1 MSKNQNSNDY
11 WKIKLSSGQ
20 IKGPYTTDAV
30 CKMIVEGVFS
40 GQELVIG
47 QNQSDWTALDRQ
59 PEFYEAVLEA
69 LENPVERDEKK
80 ALKMEA
86 ETVIQK
92 VKTVVKK
99 KSTEETEQQ
108 QNLPKAGSTE
118 DENFLDDLNKVKPV
132 EKNLKHEIK
141 ELVETERKQNQYG
154 FRNLKS
160 NNKKPSVSK
169 APILHSHLEVAA
181 QAQENDLA
189 QDLVQKREEQ
199 LTIELNQIKEIQSKA
214 RKKLKIIVPV
224 GVAFLLLVI
233 FFLMGDGTPST
244 GWVLIAPNVQ
254 KNDAKA
260 LGASELKSLKSKAVA
275 LIKSGTLEN
284 ARASQKFLV
293 QAIEG
298 AHQDLESIGLLCVVY
313 QQLWPYTKQTTNDL
327 KAVTVVSQL
336 SRSLNAISNY
346 ADTCQSVNL
355 LIKGQPRDAM
365 ALIEKTLDQKTDEK
379 FILFPFL
386 YLIRG
391 ELYEEST
398 NYTNAE
404 AYYQEASKLF
414 PDWNWSMFA
423 QARSLYKQNKLNEAK
438 SIYEKILKK
447 NPNYKGALFGLAL
460 IERKLESN
468 DKAYDY
474 FSNGFVL
481 ANKLPKS
488 FYIESL
494 LEYIRLLM
502 GKGENQKALEVAQF
516 GLTISPSHKGLKD
529 IVVSLGGEEKNNN
542 AASELVFLG
551 DQFAR
556 SGDHLAAQAQY
567 KAAFDYDSQNALIA
581 LKTAKSLWMINQ
593 TRDAMLWVDK
603 SIKADPKFFA
613 AYALKADYLSQ
624 KYNFVDA
631 SKALLD
637 ATKINPQS
645 FDILKSQALVEF
657 RKNNL
662 VGAITYGEK
671 AYKLYDADIEL
682 LSLLAN
688 ANGSLFLNMPSRDKE
703 EDLKKNKYKDD
714 AQKYANKAVDLEP
727 GLPDA
732 QITYAKYLYVSNGS
746 IAAENYFKKL
756 IETFQYTTDYRI
768 GLAEFYETQ
777 DKYRS
782 ALDIY
787 KQIVDLDSKNKK
799 ALMGLARAY
808 QYTNDSKMAQKYY
821 MQAAVIDPSDVEP
834 LFATAQLEL
843 ETTTQAEASVMIR
856 SSLNKF
862 KMVKDINPNY
872 PRISYFIAK
881 CFLEMGEFD
890 KAIEM
895 TNEEKK
901 KNPGIADPYLL
912 AAQVYNAKQQY
923 KECAAEYSL
932 GIKLRPTSADLYV
945 KAATCYRKSEA
956 IDIAQD
962 MLDIAKQKENGNA
975 SIYLEQGFVNEL
987 KGYKKEALDAFRL
1000 YLELSPN
1007 APDRSQIEAKIRSMG
1022 GF

>member
-30 CKMIVEGVFS
+30 CKMIVEGVFT

-47 QNQSDWTALDRQ
+47 QSQSDWTALDRQ
-59 PEFYEAVLEA
+59 PEFYEAILEA

-80 ALKMEA
+80 AQKMDA

-92 VKTVVKK
+92 VKTVVKSSESPLNVHEDQTQERVDQVK
-99 KSTEETEQQ
+99 KNEILIKTEPSLAE
-108 QNLPKAGSTE
+108 
-118 DENFLDDLNKVKPV
+118 
-132 EKNLKHEIK
+132 
-141 ELVETERKQNQYG
+141 
-154 FRNLKS
+154 
-160 NNKKPSVSK
+160 NKKAKSLPL
-169 APILHSHLEVAA
+169 ILHSHLETLKVKN
-181 QAQENDLA
+181 NDAGKALIN
-189 QDLVQKREEQ
+189 QREEQ
-199 LTIELNQIKEIQSKA
+199 LTIELNQLKHIQIRQ
-214 RKKLKIIVPV
+214 RKKLKYILPLV
-224 GVAFLLLVI
+224 GVLFSIAL
-233 FFLMGDGTPST
+233 FFLISDNTTTP
-244 GWVLIAPNVQ
+244 GWILLAPDLH
-254 KNDAKA
+254 KNESKT
-260 LGASELKSLKSKAVA
+260 LSASEIKNLKSKAVA

-298 AHQDLESIGLLCVVY
+298 STQDLESIGLLCMVY
-313 QQLWPYTKQTTNDL
+313 QQLWPYTQQTNNDL
-327 KAVTVVSQL
+327 KAVTSLSQL
-336 SRSLNAISNY
+336 SRVINVISNY
-346 ADTCQSVNL
+346 ADSCQAVNL

-365 ALIEKTLDQKTDEK
+365 ALIEKVLDQKSDER

-386 YLIRG
+386 YLMRG
-391 ELYEEST
+391 ELYEDNA
-398 NYTNAE
+398 NYPNAE

-414 PDWNWSMFA
+414 PNWNWSQFA
-423 QARSLYKQNKLNEAK
+423 QARALYKQNKFNEAK
-438 SIYEKILKK
+438 SIYEKILK
-447 NPNYKGALFGLAL
+447 NTPSYKGALFGLAL

-468 DKAYDY
+468 DKAYNY
-474 FSNGFVL
+474 FSNGYVL
-481 ANKLPKS
+481 DHKLPKN

-494 LEYIRLLM
+494 LEYIKLLLSR
-502 GKGENQKALEVAQF
+502 GENQKALEVAQF
-516 GLTISPSHKGLKD
+516 GLTISPSHKGLKE
-529 IVVSLGGEEKNNN
+529 IIVSLGGEEKNNN

-567 KAAFDYDSQNALIA
+567 KAAFDFDSRNALIA
-581 LKTAKSLWMINQ
+581 LKTAKSLWVINQ
-593 TRDAMLWVDK
+593 TRDAMLWLDK
-603 SIKADPKFFA
+603 ALKADSKYYA

-631 SKALLD
+631 SKTLFEASKL
-637 ATKINPQS
+637 NPQS
-645 FDILKSQALVEF
+645 FDILKTQALVEF

-662 VGAITYGEK
+662 MGAIVYGEK
-671 AYKLYDADIEL
+671 AQKIYDADIEL

-688 ANGSLFLNMPSRDKE
+688 ANGILFLNSPSRDKE
-703 EDLKKNKYKDD
+703 EDLKKNKYRED

-727 GLPDA
+727 GLPEA
-732 QITYAKYLYVSNGS
+732 QMTYAKYLYIANGS
-746 IAAENYFKKL
+746 LAAENYFKKL
-756 IETFQYTTDYRI
+756 IETFQYTTEYKI
-768 GLAEFYETQ
+768 GLAEYYETQ

-787 KQIVDLDSKNKK
+787 KQIVDLDAKNKK

-808 QYTNDSKMAQKYY
+808 QYTNDPKLAQKYY

-843 ETTTQAEASVMIR
+843 ETITQLDANVMIR
-856 SSLNKF
+856 SALNKF

-881 CFLEMGEFD
+881 CFLEMGDFD

-895 TNEEKK
+895 INEEKK

-932 GIKLRPTSADLYV
+932 GIKLRPTSAELYV
-945 KAATCYRKSEA
+945 KAASCYRKSDA
-956 IDIAQD
+956 LDIAQD
-962 MLDIAKQKENGNA
+962 MLDIAKQKENGYA
-975 SIYLEQGFVNEL
+975 MIYLEQGYINEL
-987 KGYKKEALDAFRL
+987 KGLKREAIDSFRL

-1007 APDRSQIEAKIRSMG
+1007 APDRRQVEAKIKSMG
-1022 GF
+1022 EL